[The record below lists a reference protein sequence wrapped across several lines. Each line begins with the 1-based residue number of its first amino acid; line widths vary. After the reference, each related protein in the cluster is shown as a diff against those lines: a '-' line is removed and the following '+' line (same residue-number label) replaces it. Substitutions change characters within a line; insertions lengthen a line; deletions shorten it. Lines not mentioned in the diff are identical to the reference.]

1 MFSRAVRT
9 SSQRGFMKAAV
20 TWILVGT
27 FVSASTVARAA
38 GHDRSFGALSITS
51 DPPGATVYV
60 DGEVVGQTPLTID
73 QLPAGDH
80 RVKIVKAGYLENG
93 RVVTVTTGQSKN
105 VNVKLTAG
113 TSTGSATVAPPQGGS
128 IFSNK
133 WFWIGAAAAVGTGV
147 YLATKSS
154 NEAPTAG
161 TPTATPSTALQGA
174 SVSFSAAGASDPDGD
189 ALTYTWA
196 FGDGSQNGTGQ
207 TTTHA
212 YAASGSFTATLTVSD
227 GKKSATATVAVTV
240 RNLTAVWNGTIL
252 GASTS
257 CNLTQTGTTIT
268 GTCLLP
274 AATSTTGVVSSGS
287 VQASGAVA
295 FTVTFPGFTPF
306 TFTGTAGTNVTTLN
320 GVANGSGFSNTTWNM
335 TRVGG

>member
-1 MFSRAVRT
+1 MFSRAERT
-9 SSQRGFMKAAV
+9 ASQRGFMKTAV

-38 GHDRSFGALSITS
+38 GYDRSFGALSITS

-80 RVKIVKAGYLENG
+80 RVKIVKAGFLENG

-113 TSTGSATVAPPQGGS
+113 TATGSATVAPPQGGS

-161 TPTATPSTALQGA
+161 TATASRTTALQGA
-174 SVSFSAAGASDPDGD
+174 SVSFTASGASDPDGD
-189 ALTYTWA
+189 SLTYSWA
-196 FGDGSQNGTGQ
+196 FGDGGTGNGATASHVY
-207 TTTHA
+207 TT
-212 YAASGSFTATLTVSD
+212 SGSFTAVVTVSD
-227 GKKSATATVAVTV
+227 GKKSATSSVAVTV
-240 RNLTAVWNGTIL
+240 RNLTGQWKGPIL
-252 GASTS
+252 GSVAFPTTVTF
-257 CNLTQTGTTIT
+257 TQTGSTLT
-268 GTCLLP
+268 GTYTDSLTNLNGTLT
-274 AATSTTGVVSSGS
+274 AGS
-287 VQASGAVA
+287 VATNGTVT
-295 FTVTFPGFTPF
+295 FTVTIPNIVPF
-306 TFTGTAGTNVTTLN
+306 TFSGTIDAAVNVINGT
-320 GVANGSGFSNTTWNM
+320 ANGSGFVNASWIL
-335 TRVGG
+335 TRS